1 MPQQVA
7 RMAGV
12 IVVCIALILVWVA
25 AILVARSLLGSGSL
39 SRGSHGAQVRSQGGG
54 GSNRD
59 HLADLAGAKPVLDHS
74 LTVRQSDPY
83 PERPEW
89 STKRQE

>member
-1 MPQQVA
+1 MPHQVA

-39 SRGSHGAQVRSQGGG
+39 PRGMHGAKLQSQRAG
-54 GSNRD
+54 GSDGGR
-59 HLADLAGAKPVLDHS
+59 LANLEGAEPVLDHS

-83 PERPEW
+83 AARQEW